1 MQENNSISLKSAEFS
16 CSVVMDG
23 VNENELRHFFML
35 EGYQFDYRDDIT
47 MTFKKVVHFDYG
59 KSKKE
64 VADYLTAQ
72 LQKALEKKNLSLK
85 VSCSLKVRP
94 EAIYLEPVFEIPTSW
109 HYLNF

>member
-23 VNENELRHFFML
+23 VNEDELKHFFML
-35 EGYQFDYRDDIT
+35 ENYQFDRCEDTT
-47 MTFKKVVHFDYG
+47 MTFKKVVYFDYG

-85 VSCSLKVRP
+85 EPSLKVRT
-94 EAIYLEPVFEIPTSW
+94 EIIHLESASEISTSW

>member
-1 MQENNSISLKSAEFS
+1 MQQDNSISLKSAEFR

-23 VNENELRHFFML
+23 VNEDELKHFFML
-35 EGYQFDYRDDIT
+35 ENYQFDCREDTT
-47 MTFKKVVHFDYG
+47 MTFKKVVYFDYS

-72 LQKALEKKNLSLK
+72 LQKALAKKNLNVQMDIFLNTRIETISL
-85 VSCSLKVRP
+85 S
-94 EAIYLEPVFEIPTSW
+94 EIPTSW